1 MPRPCKIRQVNC
13 NPQAMSFKPCRGR
26 NNAAERVSLTLDE
39 LEAIRLA
46 DYEGLYQER
55 AAEKMKIS
63 RQTFG
68 NIITTAHKKTADFL
82 INSKH
87 LVVQGGSIEIKRCN
101 FICNACKHT
110 WSITCQSEK
119 PGECP
124 QCKSIEFNCL
134 KKIKDG
140 INFNKCWRN
149 L

>member
-1 MPRPCKIRQVNC
+1 MSRPCKLRRVNC
-13 NPQAMSFKPCRGR
+13 NPSAMSFKPCGSR
-26 NNAAERVSLTLDE
+26 NHIGEKVSLTLDE

-46 DYEGLYQER
+46 DYEGLYQEQS
-55 AAEKMKIS
+55 AEKMKIS

-68 NIITTAHKKTADFL
+68 NIIASAHKKIADFL

-87 LVVQGGSIEIKRCN
+87 LVVGGGTIEIKRCN
-101 FICNACKHT
+101 FICNVCKHT
-110 WSITCQSEK
+110 WSITCGSEK
-119 PGECP
+119 LKECP

-140 INFNKCWRN
+140 ITINKCWRN